1 MRKGNKHR
9 GSDFDDFLRGEAI
22 FDDVQATALKRALAE
37 AVEEAM
43 KEGDLSKVEVARR
56 MGTSRSQLDRVL
68 DPTYTA
74 VQLDTLIKA
83 ASAVGRALGVSL
95 KRVASSRPRVQPN
108 RPNMAARAAVKR

>member
-1 MRKGNKHR
+1 MRKGYKHR

-22 FDDVQATALKRALAE
+22 FDEVQAAALKRALAE

-43 KEGDLSKVEVARR
+43 KEGNLSKVEVARR

-95 KRVASSRPRVQPN
+95 KRIADSLPRGRQN
-108 RPNMAARAAVKR
+108 RPFLKARASTKR

>member
-43 KEGDLSKVEVARR
+43 KEGNLSKVEVARR

-95 KRVASSRPRVQPN
+95 KRVASSRPRGRQSQPSV
-108 RPNMAARAAVKR
+108 AVRAESRR